1 MTPKPS
7 PTPDTFH
14 FQTSQPRELLACVEF
29 AAQQADLIDHEP
41 GAWRWL
47 SISLVLG
54 VQNACLCALDV
65 GDPEGTRA
73 MRRSDARIVARW
85 TKAGRKTPPPFPVR
99 EPRIVSPLE
108 LLERVGDHR
117 FLRPPFQ
124 LPLTRKMREDF
135 DALVDLRNTFL
146 HFSQDG
152 WTVDLREFPP
162 LVLSACAVIRHLAVT
177 QPAYLRNA
185 ERGHQGRVSA
195 ALDHIATAMEHYL
208 AEATSQ
214 EAGAENEG
222 NWDPLEE
229 K

>member
-1 MTPKPS
+1 MTTKPQ
-7 PTPDTFH
+7 PPADPFH

-29 AAQQADLIDHEP
+29 AAQQAEHAAADH

-47 SISLVLG
+47 SVSMVLG

-65 GDPEGTRA
+65 GDPDGTRA

-85 TKAGRKTPPPFPVR
+85 TREGRTEPKPYALR

-146 HFSQDG
+146 HFSEDG

-162 LVLSACAVIRHLAVT
+162 LVLTACGIIRHLAVT
-177 QPAYLRNA
+177 QPAYLRTA
-185 ERGHQGRVSA
+185 ERGHQARVSE
-195 ALDHIATAMEHYL
+195 ALDHIETAMEHYAADATAA
-208 AEATSQ
+208 AEET
-214 EAGAENEG
+214 GVWN
-222 NWDPLEE
+222 PLTDG
-229 K
+229 

>member
-1 MTPKPS
+1 MTLKPRPPAS
-7 PTPDTFH
+7 PFH

-29 AAQQADLIDHEP
+29 SAQQADAIDTEP
-41 GAWRWL
+41 GGWRWL
-47 SISLVLG
+47 TISMVLA
-54 VQNACLCALDV
+54 VQNACLCALDF
-65 GDPEGTRA
+65 DDEHGTKG
-73 MRRSDARIVARW
+73 MRHSDARIIARW
-85 TKAGRKTPPPFPVR
+85 TKAGARTPPPFPLR

-146 HFSQDG
+146 HFSEDG

-162 LVLSACAVIRHLAVT
+162 LILTACNVIRHLAVT

-185 ERGHQGRVSA
+185 ERGHQARVSA
-195 ALDHIATAMEHYL
+195 ALDRIDTAMDHYL
-208 AEATSQ
+208 DEAAATGGDEQ
-214 EAGAENEG
+214 PEG
-222 NWDPLEE
+222 WDPL
-229 K
+229 KGA